1 MLSKTSLQTLKALA
15 ELAKLPEGT
24 WEGAASIAERIN
36 APQNY
41 LGKVLQ
47 KLSREGLVVSQKGM
61 GGGFRLSKDPKKI
74 SLFDIVDPIE
84 NVSRWDG
91 CFLGQKKCSNASP
104 CLVHYEW
111 QGIRESYLK
120 FLKITT
126 IADLGK

>member
-15 ELAKLPEGT
+15 ELAKLPEGA
-24 WEGAASIAERIN
+24 WEGAASIAQRID

-41 LGKVLQ
+41 LGKMLQ

-61 GGGFRLSKDPKKI
+61 GGGFRLNKNPKKI

-91 CFLGQKKCSNASP
+91 CFLGQKKCSKSAP
-104 CLVHYEW
+104 CLVHCEW
-111 QGIRESYLK
+111 QGVRESYLK
-120 FLKITT
+120 FLKLTT